1 MFCTSPSPPS
11 SNSSSTTA
19 DTLLARDLSQAINRV
34 KTADSNPTIKD
45 STMQR
50 ELRSKALE
58 TPSAVARL
66 AMEGDARLNITKD
79 RLEDGEETLPSRPA
93 ASLTPADVVLSVLYG
108 LSNPDDPYPNAGI
121 DRLLNFSS
129 PVAAA
134 NGLSA
139 AEFRTYL
146 GTTKYA
152 VLLNHSERVFDRK
165 VVLSQDKRRAFC
177 DVKVRGGPDDEGTW
191 SVASFVL
198 SERDSPAGSCWLL
211 DSMLVREKL

>member
-1 MFCTSPSPPS
+1 
-11 SNSSSTTA
+11 
-19 DTLLARDLSQAINRV
+19 
-34 KTADSNPTIKD
+34 
-45 STMQR
+45 MQR

-79 RLEDGEETLPSRPA
+79 RLEDGEEVSAGARSGAKRGGNQGDQPTPTISNTPHAPQTLPSRPA

-139 AEFRTYL
+139 AEVRLPPPLPHPPLPHPLPFISPR
-146 GTTKYA
+146 A
-152 VLLNHSERVFDRK
+152 V
-165 VVLSQDKRRAFC
+165 QDLPRH
-177 DVKVRGGPDDEGTW
+177 DQVRGALEPQ
-191 SVASFVL
+191 
-198 SERDSPAGSCWLL
+198 RAG
-211 DSMLVREKL
+211 VRPQGRALPGQAARE